1 MASAILRKAWEGK
14 WALVTGASA
23 GIGEAL
29 AVELAQAGV
38 HLVLTAR
45 RRERLEAL
53 ASRLASQHSVQN
65 RVLVADLTR
74 PEAPAEIFAG
84 TEGAGLPIEVL
95 INNAGFGEYGEFLR
109 SDPEL
114 QINMVQVNCT
124 AVVHLSRLF
133 LPRMVERRT
142 GAMMIV
148 ASTAAYQPVPYLAT
162 YSATKAFDRMLAEA
176 LAEEVKAYGVKVS
189 ALCPGPTVSEFDQ
202 VAGSRKTDM
211 RPRQSTG
218 EVALRGLEG
227 LVAGKP
233 WVIPYLRGQLQVFGQ
248 RFLPRRL
255 VTETAGRMMR
265 PEESQ
270 KK

>member
-84 TEGAGLPIEVL
+84 TEGL
-95 INNAGFGEYGEFLR
+95 ITPALGNTVNFSAPTR
-109 SDPEL
+109 S
-114 QINMVQVNCT
+114 C
-124 AVVHLSRLF
+124 R
-133 LPRMVERRT
+133 
-142 GAMMIV
+142 
-148 ASTAAYQPVPYLAT
+148 
-162 YSATKAFDRMLAEA
+162 
-176 LAEEVKAYGVKVS
+176 
-189 ALCPGPTVSEFDQ
+189 
-202 VAGSRKTDM
+202 
-211 RPRQSTG
+211 
-218 EVALRGLEG
+218 
-227 LVAGKP
+227 
-233 WVIPYLRGQLQVFGQ
+233 
-248 RFLPRRL
+248 
-255 VTETAGRMMR
+255 
-265 PEESQ
+265 
-270 KK
+270 